1 MLSAIKKWFGSSASP
16 DFTKL
21 LAEGAIVLDVRS
33 KGEFD
38 SGHLKGAKHF
48 PLDTLKQQVNQVKK
62 FNKPVITVCR
72 SGARSAAAK
81 NLLNSAGVEAYNGGA
96 WQTFNNKFKIN

>member
-1 MLSAIKKWFGSSASP
+1 MLSAIKKWFGASASP
-16 DFTKL
+16 DFSKL
-21 LAEGAIVLDVRS
+21 MADGAIVLDVRS

-72 SGARSAAAK
+72 SGARSAVAK
-81 NLLNSAGVEAYNGGA
+81 NLLKSAGIEAYNGGA
-96 WQTFNNKFKIN
+96 WQSFSSKIQ